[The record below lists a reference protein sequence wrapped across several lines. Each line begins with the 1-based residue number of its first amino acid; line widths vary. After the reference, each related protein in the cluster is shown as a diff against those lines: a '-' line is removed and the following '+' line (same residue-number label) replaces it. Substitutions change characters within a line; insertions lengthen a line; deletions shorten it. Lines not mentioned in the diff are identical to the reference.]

1 MTFSSFLDFNQLLV
15 ARLSLA
21 LLLSLSQIALGLLF
35 LGQRERLAWVAL
47 LGGILQFFSVLMYE
61 WVHTLPH
68 YGGATETGIIE
79 NLRDEELRF
88 IAEIMKHVGSVL
100 FFFSLLVSTIR
111 RRALTTRIAELEQVI
126 AAQNSR
132 LQQS

>member
-1 MTFSSFLDFNQLLV
+1 M
-15 ARLSLA
+15 
-21 LLLSLSQIALGLLF
+21 
-35 LGQRERLAWVAL
+35 
-47 LGGILQFFSVLMYE
+47 
-61 WVHTLPH
+61 
-68 YGGATETGIIE
+68 GIIE

-126 AAQNSR
+126 AAQNSL
-132 LQQS
+132 LQKS

>member
-1 MTFSSFLDFNQLLV
+1 
-15 ARLSLA
+15 
-21 LLLSLSQIALGLLF
+21 
-35 LGQRERLAWVAL
+35 
-47 LGGILQFFSVLMYE
+47 
-61 WVHTLPH
+61 
-68 YGGATETGIIE
+68 
-79 NLRDEELRF
+79 LRDEELRF

-100 FFFSLLVSTIR
+100 FFFSLLLSTIR